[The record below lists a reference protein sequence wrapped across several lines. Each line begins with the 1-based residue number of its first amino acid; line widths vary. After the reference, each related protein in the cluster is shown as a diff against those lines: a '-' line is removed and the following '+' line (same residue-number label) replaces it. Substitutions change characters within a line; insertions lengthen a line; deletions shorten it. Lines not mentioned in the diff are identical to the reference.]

1 MSKVSQG
8 AAARQVS
15 RSFSAALPQRPAGQL
30 CPFTRHPK
38 TLARVVL
45 LELRPAARFTLDVL
59 LTFADRD
66 GWCWPK
72 VREIQAA
79 APRSARV
86 KRYSE
91 ATIKR
96 SLRELKAAGLLNWE
110 RIPAFGHYP
119 GRPDR
124 KGPAVGGA
132 GEFTMSGGRAWRVN
146 FAAIAAAADRRSA
159 TRGMPSAGKITSDP
173 AGEITSDR
181 PSESVSRFA
190 RNCETRSRARAD
202 AGRSAGAFGASCGK
216 RDPSTRRERRGTAA
230 RSAGSR
236 GKRDPTWRR
245 SGKSPDARPTHQA
258 PARDRTR
265 GGSEEQP
272 AGQGAATPTRRRVV
286 DEELERGNRA
296 SASTALLAIERA
308 LRGET

>member
-1 MSKVSQG
+1 MSNVRQG
-8 AAARQVS
+8 AAARQVPG
-15 RSFSAALPQRPAGQL
+15 SFSAALAPRPPGKL

-45 LELRPAARFTLDVL
+45 LELRPAARFVLDVL
-59 LTFADRD
+59 LTFADRE

-96 SLRELKAAGLLNWE
+96 SLRELKEAGFLNWD
-110 RIPAFGHYP
+110 RVPAFGHYP
-119 GRPDR
+119 SRPDR
-124 KGPAVGGA
+124 KGPAVMGS
-132 GEFTMSGGRAWRVN
+132 GEYVQGGGRVWRVN
-146 FAAIAAAADRRSA
+146 FTAIAAAADRRSA
-159 TRGMPSAGKITSDP
+159 TRGMPSAGRITSDH

-181 PSESVSRFA
+181 PSDPCLA
-190 RNCETRSRARAD
+190 PLETV
-202 AGRSAGAFGASCGK
+202 K
-216 RDPSTRRERRGTAA
+216 HDP
-230 RSAGSR
+230 
-236 GKRDPTWRR
+236 
-245 SGKSPDARPTHQA
+245 A
-258 PARDRTR
+258 PARDRKR

-272 AGQGAATPTRRRVV
+272 AGQAVADPARRRVV

-308 LRGET
+308 LRGQT

>member
-146 FAAIAAAADRRSA
+146 FAAIAAAANRRSA
-159 TRGMPSAGKITSDP
+159 TRGMPSAGEITSDP

-181 PSESVSRFA
+181 PSDPFLASL
-190 RNCETRSRARAD
+190 ETVKLDPAPAPTRAAPQ
-202 AGRSAGAFGASCGK
+202 APSAPRVASETPRRGASAAGPQPAPRAHVASETPPGGAAGK
-216 RDPSTRRERRGTAA
+216 DPGA
-230 RSAGSR
+230 
-236 GKRDPTWRR
+236 
-245 SGKSPDARPTHQA
+245 SPPRQA
-258 PARDRTR
+258 PARDRER
-265 GGSEEQP
+265 GGRKSNRRARP
-272 AGQGAATPTRRRVV
+272 WPPLRAAGSSTKSSSGATAHRRPR
-286 DEELERGNRA
+286 RCSQSSGPC
-296 SASTALLAIERA
+296 
-308 LRGET
+308 GG

>member
-1 MSKVSQG
+1 MSNVSQG
-8 AAARQVS
+8 AAARHVS
-15 RSFSAALPQRPAGQL
+15 RSFSEGLAPRPAGKL

-72 VREIQAA
+72 IEQIQAA

-86 KRYSE
+86 KRYSVP
-91 ATIKR
+91 TIKR
-96 SLRELKAAGLLNWE
+96 SLRELKEAGFLNWQ
-110 RIPAFGHYP
+110 RIAPFGHYP
-119 GRPDR
+119 GRPDPR
-124 KGPAVGGA
+124 GPAVANA
-132 GEFTMSGGRAWRVN
+132 GEWTGSGGRAWRVN

-181 PSESVSRFA
+181 PSDPFLASL
-190 RNCETRSRARAD
+190 ETVKLDPAPAPRVAPQAPSAPRVASETPRRGPSAAGPQPAPRAHVASQTPSSD
-202 AGRSAGAFGASCGK
+202 AAGTNPGASPP
-216 RDPSTRRERRGTAA
+216 R
-230 RSAGSR
+230 
-236 GKRDPTWRR
+236 
-245 SGKSPDARPTHQA
+245 QA
-258 PARDRTR
+258 PARDRER
-265 GGSEEQP
+265 GGTEEQP
-272 AGQGAATPTRRRVV
+272 AGQAVATPARRRVV

-308 LRGET
+308 LRGLT